1 MKKKHLRIIEMIQ
14 ENVPKELLDK
24 LMIKVPVAPVSEE
37 IVKRALEDPEV
48 SEEIKEQMRTRLD
61 SGYFDNTKTIADPE
75 VEKQISEYYEKEI
88 DKAVKMGLLPKKR
101 TSFISKIKKYGKKRN
116 ASNGSGK
123 SKESDHGADNSS
135 GVDA

>member
-37 IVKRALEDPEV
+37 IVKRALQDPEV

-88 DKAVKMGLLPKKR
+88 GKAVKMGLLPKKR

-123 SKESDHGADNSS
+123 PKESDHGADNSS